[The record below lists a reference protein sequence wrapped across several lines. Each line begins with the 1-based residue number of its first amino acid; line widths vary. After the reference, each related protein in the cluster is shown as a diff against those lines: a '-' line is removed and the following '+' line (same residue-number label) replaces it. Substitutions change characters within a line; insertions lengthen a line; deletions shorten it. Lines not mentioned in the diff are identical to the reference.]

1 MEEQIITMKSDFFKA
16 LAHPT
21 RVRILERL
29 ATSERELCVCDLI
42 EDLGIEQSNLSQH
55 LTILRKQNLIS
66 STKVGLKVMCRI
78 KYPEVL
84 IILEK
89 VQEIL
94 VQQFKEG
101 EALMRHFT
109 EHKEK

>member
-1 MEEQIITMKSDFFKA
+1 MEDQIITMKSDFFKA

-21 RVRILERL
+21 RIRILERL
-29 ATSERELCVCDLI
+29 ATSEKALCVCELI

-55 LTILRKQNLIS
+55 LTVLRKQNLIS

-78 KYPEVL
+78 KYPEVSE
-84 IILEK
+84 ILAK

-94 VQQFKEG
+94 IQQFREG
-101 EALMRHFT
+101 EALMKHFT
-109 EHKEK
+109 EHKEN

>member
-1 MEEQIITMKSDFFKA
+1 MEDQIISMKSDFFKA

-21 RVRILERL
+21 RIRILERL
-29 ATSERELCVCDLI
+29 AKSEEEVCVCELI
-42 EDLGIEQSNLSQH
+42 NDLGIEQSNLSQH
-55 LTILRKQNLIS
+55 LTIMRKQHLIS

-94 VQQFKEG
+94 AQQFSEG
-101 EALMRHFT
+101 AALMKHFS
-109 EHKEK
+109 ERK

>member
-1 MEEQIITMKSDFFKA
+1 MEDQIISMKSDFFKA

-29 ATSERELCVCDLI
+29 IKNEEEVCVCQLI

-55 LTILRKQNLIS
+55 LSILRKQHLIVS
-66 STKVGLKVMCRI
+66 NKVGLKVMYRV

-84 IILEK
+84 TILEG

-94 VQQFKEG
+94 AQQFREG
-101 EALMRHFT
+101 EALMRHLNNR
-109 EHKEK
+109 